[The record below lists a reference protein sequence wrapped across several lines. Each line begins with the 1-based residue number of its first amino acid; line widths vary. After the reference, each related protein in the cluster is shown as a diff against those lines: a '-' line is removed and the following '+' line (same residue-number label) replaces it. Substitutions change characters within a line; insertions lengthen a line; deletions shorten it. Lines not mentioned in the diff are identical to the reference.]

1 MAPVFKRT
9 TLLGLAACALIALAG
24 PTVASSAVSTTDGN
38 SPTPPT
44 LHELETLPKENKLID
59 GEMPLPLDIR
69 RDALKEAA
77 LSYGARGG
85 LAWRTFEIRSEL
97 LGREGYLDK
106 VYNFRE
112 LLIPAPSGLMIEPPI
127 VSEADNALIIDGA
140 GTEAAVADR
149 ILNFS
154 ANARIVSTARLWN
167 NYLERDWGDV
177 TPPPDILRPIDAEE
191 RDVWIEEVNKGWEQ
205 GVRQADEIFEADLNQ
220 LAADYQGMV
229 RYRMLLAQ
237 GMVSPPY
244 ALQVDRGVTGGG
256 DEMRIGD
263 RAVQITGMP
272 EFLPGSEQWQPASR

>member
-1 MAPVFKRT
+1 MIPVFNRT
-9 TLLGLAACALIALAG
+9 LLLGLAAGAMIAMAA
-24 PTVASSAVSTTDGN
+24 PAMAVEASGGN
-38 SPTPPT
+38 PPTPPQ
-44 LHELETLPKENKLID
+44 LYDLQTLPKENNLVD

-97 LGREGYLDK
+97 LGREEYLDK

-112 LLIPAPSGLMIEPPI
+112 LLIPAPSGMVIEPPI
-127 VSEADNALIIDGA
+127 VSEADNALIIDGR

-149 ILNFS
+149 IFHIS

-167 NYLERDWGDV
+167 NYLERDWGEV
-177 TPPPDILRPIDAEE
+177 TPPPDILRPMNDEE
-191 RDVWIEEVNKGWEQ
+191 RAIWIEQVNKGWAQ
-205 GVRQADEIFEADLNQ
+205 GVQQADEIFEADLNQ
-220 LAADYQGMV
+220 LVADYSGMV
-229 RYRMLLAQ
+229 RYRTLLAQ
-237 GMVSPPY
+237 GMISPPY

-256 DEMRIGD
+256 REMRVGD

-272 EFLPGSEQWQPASR
+272 EFVPGSEQWQPASR

>member
-1 MAPVFKRT
+1 MVAVIKRT
-9 TLLGLAACALIALAG
+9 TILGLAACALIALAA
-24 PTVASSAVSTTDGN
+24 PVYATDATDGN
-38 SPTPPT
+38 PPTPPT
-44 LHELETLPKENKLID
+44 LYELETLPKENKLID

-97 LGREGYLDK
+97 LGREDYMDK
-106 VYNFRE
+106 VYNFRH

-127 VSEADNALIIDGA
+127 VSEADNALIIDGG

-149 ILNFS
+149 IFHIS

-177 TPPPDILRPIDAEE
+177 TPPPDILRPINDEE
-191 RDVWIEEVNKGWEQ
+191 RAVWIEEVNKGWVQ
-205 GVRQADEIFEADLNQ
+205 GAKQADEIFEADLNQ

-229 RYRMLLAQ
+229 RYRILLAQ

-244 ALQVDRGVTGGG
+244 ALLVDRGVTGGG
-256 DEMRIGD
+256 NEMRVGD

-272 EFLPGSEQWQPASR
+272 EFVPGSEQWQPASR

>member
-1 MAPVFKRT
+1 LIPVFNRT
-9 TLLGLAACALIALAG
+9 LLLGLAAGAMIAMAA
-24 PTVASSAVSTTDGN
+24 PAMAVEASGGN
-38 SPTPPT
+38 PPTPPQ
-44 LHELETLPKENKLID
+44 LYDLQTLPKENNLVD

-97 LGREGYLDK
+97 LGREEYLDK

-112 LLIPAPSGLMIEPPI
+112 LLIPAPSGMVIEPPI
-127 VSEADNALIIDGA
+127 VSEADNALIIDGR

-149 ILNFS
+149 IFHIS

-167 NYLERDWGDV
+167 NYLERDWGEV
-177 TPPPDILRPIDAEE
+177 TPPPDILRPMNDEE
-191 RDVWIEEVNKGWEQ
+191 RAIWIEQVNKGWAQ
-205 GVRQADEIFEADLNQ
+205 GVQQADEIFEADLNQ
-220 LAADYQGMV
+220 LVADYSGMV
-229 RYRMLLAQ
+229 RYRTLLAQ
-237 GMVSPPY
+237 GMISPPY

-256 DEMRIGD
+256 REMRVGD

-272 EFLPGSEQWQPASR
+272 EFVPGSEQWQPASR

>member
-1 MAPVFKRT
+1 M
-9 TLLGLAACALIALAG
+9 IALAA
-24 PTVASSAVSTTDGN
+24 PAMAVEASGGN
-38 SPTPPT
+38 PPTPPQ
-44 LHELETLPKENKLID
+44 LYDLQTLPKENQVID
-59 GEMPLPLDIR
+59 DEMPLPLDIR

-97 LGREGYLDK
+97 LGREEYLDK

-127 VSEADNALIIDGA
+127 VSEADNALIIDGR

-149 ILNFS
+149 IFHIS

-167 NYLERDWGDV
+167 NYLERDWGEV
-177 TPPPDILRPIDAEE
+177 IPPPDILRPIDDEE
-191 RDVWIEEVNKGWEQ
+191 RAVWIEQVNKGWEQ
-205 GVRQADEIFEADLNQ
+205 GVEQADEIFEADLNQ
-220 LAADYQGMV
+220 LVADYSGMV
-229 RYRMLLAQ
+229 RYRTLLAQ
-237 GMVSPPY
+237 GMISPPY

-256 DEMRIGD
+256 NEMRVGD

-272 EFLPGSEQWQPASR
+272 EFVPGSEQWQPASR